1 MSSKVLLSLFVSAPL
16 LCSCSSKELYN
27 AVQENRLQQCQTLY
41 GAQREECEAQYQKDY
56 ETYKRERSEVINEG
70 K

>member
-16 LCSCSSKELYN
+16 LCSCSSKDLYN
-27 AVQENRLQQCQTLY
+27 AAQENRLQQCQTLY

-56 ETYKRERSEVINEG
+56 ETYERERKEVMGDN